1 MHALEK
7 EIATYSSVLA
17 WRIPG
22 TEEPGGLTLC
32 LSGTLTGRFFHVYTD
47 YKKHPAMYT
56 APYPTWLEKLDMDF
70 MIYGIGILICI
81 VVVTALTIILGKTKN
96 RQG

>member
-1 MHALEK
+1 MNKQANNPNTETLK
-7 EIATYSSVLA
+7 KIKRYLTYFVVA
-17 WRIPG
+17 V
-22 TEEPGGLTLC
+22 
-32 LSGTLTGRFFHVYTD
+32 SGTLTGRFLHVYTD

>member
-1 MHALEK
+1 MTNKQPNTAK
-7 EIATYSSVLA
+7 
-17 WRIPG
+17 
-22 TEEPGGLTLC
+22 TETLIKVKRSLFILTLC
-32 LSGTLTGRFFHVYTD
+32 LSGTLTGRFLHVYTD

-81 VVVTALTIILGKTKN
+81 VVVTALTIILRKTKN

>member
-1 MHALEK
+1 MTNKQPNTAK
-7 EIATYSSVLA
+7 
-17 WRIPG
+17 
-22 TEEPGGLTLC
+22 TETLIKVKKFLFILTLC

-70 MIYGIGILICI
+70 MVYGIGILICI
-81 VVVTALTIILGKTKN
+81 VVVTALTIIPEKTKN

>member
-1 MHALEK
+1 MTNKQPNTAK
-7 EIATYSSVLA
+7 
-17 WRIPG
+17 
-22 TEEPGGLTLC
+22 TETLIKVKRFLFILTLC

-81 VVVTALTIILGKTKN
+81 VVMMILTIILKN
-96 RQG
+96 KKDR

>member
-1 MHALEK
+1 MTNKQPNTAK
-7 EIATYSSVLA
+7 
-17 WRIPG
+17 
-22 TEEPGGLTLC
+22 TETLIKVKRFLFILTLC
-32 LSGTLTGRFFHVYTD
+32 LPGTLTGRFLHVYTD

>member
-1 MHALEK
+1 MTNKQPNTAK
-7 EIATYSSVLA
+7 
-17 WRIPG
+17 
-22 TEEPGGLTLC
+22 TETLIKVKRSLFILTLC
-32 LSGTLTGRFFHVYTD
+32 LSGTLTGRFLHVYTD

>member
-1 MHALEK
+1 MTNKQSNTAK
-7 EIATYSSVLA
+7 
-17 WRIPG
+17 
-22 TEEPGGLTLC
+22 TETLIKVKRFLFILTLC

-56 APYPTWLEKLDMDF
+56 APYPTWLERLDMDF

>member
-1 MHALEK
+1 MTNKQPNTAK
-7 EIATYSSVLA
+7 
-17 WRIPG
+17 
-22 TEEPGGLTLC
+22 TETLIKVKRFLFILTLC
-32 LSGTLTGRFFHVYTD
+32 LSATLTGRFFHVYTD

-56 APYPTWLEKLDMDF
+56 APYPTWLERLDMDF

>member
-1 MHALEK
+1 MTNK
-7 EIATYSSVLA
+7 QPNTTK
-17 WRIPG
+17 
-22 TEEPGGLTLC
+22 TETLIKVKRFLFILTLC

-56 APYPTWLEKLDMDF
+56 APYPTWSEKLDMDF

>member
-1 MHALEK
+1 
-7 EIATYSSVLA
+7 
-17 WRIPG
+17 
-22 TEEPGGLTLC
+22 
-32 LSGTLTGRFFHVYTD
+32 
-47 YKKHPAMYT
+47 MYT

-81 VVVTALTIILGKTKN
+81 VVVTALTIILEKTKN